1 MRLVSLI
8 SAGAIDLSN
17 VRMVVLDEADKL
29 FEIDS
34 GHADRAEDEEGEIDA
49 SNDAELSEIK
59 NAFLNQVDTILAS
72 CTYQGSGKKKS
83 DRLQRAL
90 FSATITPFVTE
101 IASGFLE
108 DPVTVS
114 IGTENAAATTI
125 NQKLLFVGTEEG
137 KLLAIRQL
145 IQKGI
150 SPPVLI
156 FLQNKERA
164 KELFR
169 ELVYDGINVDIIHA
183 DRTQAQREAVI
194 AQFRAGDIW
203 FLICTDLMARGIDFK
218 GVNMVINYDL
228 PTTAVAYI
236 HRIGR
241 TGRAG
246 KRGEAVTLF
255 TEADMPNIRSIAN
268 VMKLSGCHVPDW
280 MLQIKQVR
288 VPPQNAIRDRF
299 TTSLNFTRIFS
310 NMHTAFYQR
319 KAQPSEARAR
329 APQHKHGQ

>member
-1 MRLVSLI
+1 MLDKYDVLIATPMRLVSLI
-8 SAGAIDLSN
+8 TAGAIDLSN
-17 VRMVVLDEADKL
+17 VRIVALDEADKL

-34 GHADRAEDEEGEIDA
+34 GHVDHAQDDVLDLEEAEKGA

-72 CTYQGSGKKKS
+72 CTYEGSGKKKS

-101 IASGFLE
+101 IASGFLQ

-125 NQKLLFVGTEEG
+125 DQKLLFVGTEEG

-150 SPPVLI
+150 NPPVLI

-194 AQFRAGDIW
+194 AQFRTGDIW

-280 MLQIKQVR
+280 MLQIKQVCYKFCNIQR
-288 VPPQNAIRDRF
+288 LILCI
-299 TTSLNFTRIFS
+299 TTTYRLY
-310 NMHTAFYQR
+310 AV
-319 KAQPSEARAR
+319 
-329 APQHKHGQ
+329 